1 MLPFRKILC
10 PVDFSEPSHEAL
22 TVANEL
28 ASEFGSRLYVLNVIT
43 PVPVIAAPTGPI
55 TFNVPLYEENLKAAV
70 EDSMRK
76 ILNERISKDLDVESI
91 VTFGDAANTIIRTAE
106 EKSIDLIVIS
116 THGRT
121 GWQRFLLGSV
131 AEKVVRLAPCP
142 VFAVRARGEGAA

>member
-28 ASEFGSRLYVLNVIT
+28 ALEFKSRLYALNVIT
-43 PVPVIAAPTGPI
+43 PVPVISAPTGPI
-55 TFNVPLYEENLKAAV
+55 TFNVPLYEENLRAAV
-70 EDSMRK
+70 EESMQK
-76 ILNERISKDLDVESI
+76 IMKESVSEKLDAESI

-121 GWQRFLLGSV
+121 GWQRFFLGSV

-142 VFAVRARGEGAA
+142 VFAVRSSGGGTA

>member
-1 MLPFRKILC
+1 
-10 PVDFSEPSHEAL
+10 
-22 TVANEL
+22 
-28 ASEFGSRLYVLNVIT
+28 VIT

-142 VFAVRARGEGAA
+142 VFAVRAKGEGAA